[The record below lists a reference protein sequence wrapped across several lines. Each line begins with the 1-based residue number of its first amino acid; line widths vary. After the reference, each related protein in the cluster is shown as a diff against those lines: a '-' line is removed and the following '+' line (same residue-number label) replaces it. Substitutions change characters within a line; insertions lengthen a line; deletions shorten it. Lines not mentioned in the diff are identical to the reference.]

1 MTNENI
7 HSIIKLTL
15 KHFEQEKGKLKM
27 TNSIRTKVSRG
38 TLSQNKM
45 VDIQSE
51 KIEMTL
57 NTDSALA
64 SGLLIQRLTEL
75 YENPIEASVR
85 ETVSNGLDAVAIGY
99 SGEKAVIR
107 IERPSRLNPIL
118 SIADNGPG
126 MSYEDLKNVYS
137 KYGASTKQDNFDQ
150 IGAYGLG
157 AKAPLAYG
165 TQFTVSSVNDGVK
178 TVIIVAREEMTN
190 YIKVISSTET
200 DEPSG
205 TVVSIPVNSND
216 IEAFNDFVSKYEE
229 NPADYNADFYIDGV
243 KLENE
248 SWDLISD
255 DVILLQNDTETVKG
269 RIWISSKEDDIVSLF
284 TQSSISEEVRYMNH
298 IIGGWSYP
306 VPSSYRGYGGRKARI
321 AVELKPGLVSFNSSR
336 DNILS
341 NERYQDLQRQISK
354 YLLSEEFAEKIV
366 KKINKKPLEKF
377 TSLLFSILRTKENDF
392 LVKGTTLTIN
402 SNANQNK
409 YLFNFEKLVH
419 EETGYCLKT
428 LTKDVPTVD
437 AGFYY
442 TKEESHSYY
451 KKTDLYSGYCTRNE
465 QGFLVNRRNRNV
477 LSKSV
482 AEHVQIELSKTDD
495 GLNALAVLLN
505 LIVKKRA
512 NENTL
517 FITDI
522 AEDKYREVGS
532 KRKSITN
539 YLNNISNNGIFR
551 DTMIVYTTDTKEN
564 MTKMLETAEVKNVL
578 VKAYDELIAEMK
590 EYSKANKVKKEV
602 KKSYQ
607 PTIAIYQ
614 NGTTKTVEINV
625 IKNTPGIKKIVV
637 LSKDRYVSREEMAMI
652 SNWYCNT
659 NDVEPNTLELYA
671 SSGQH
676 RVMDLEILEE
686 LEFEIF
692 ENKHSKG
699 SGTSKAYEEKIAGR
713 FAEYHSV
720 LNSSDKDEML
730 YILRLAASIIDI
742 QPRYILSNVREFYRK
757 MISVSETLNF
767 KLEKLN
773 EEKYETLVKKAVD
786 TFGDSYSTRWSLG
799 EEGQKQIIETLSK
812 ENLELIPSLVAV
824 GSNNRTNHSIL
835 IEVTSENKIEK
846 ILSGPNYYVPS
857 TPVVETL
864 NSDTLNLTKQLEK
877 NRLEMLC
884 KILNELVVGINTLVK

>member
-1 MTNENI
+1 
-7 HSIIKLTL
+7 
-15 KHFEQEKGKLKM
+15 M

-85 ETVSNGLDAVAIGY
+85 ETVSNGLDAIAIGH
-99 SGEKAVIR
+99 SGERAEIR
-107 IERPSRLNPIL
+107 IERPSRLNPII

-190 YIKVISSTET
+190 YIKVISSVET

-205 TVVSIPVNSND
+205 TTVSIPVNSND
-216 IEAFNDFVSKYEE
+216 IDAFNSFVSKYEE

-243 KLENE
+243 KLEDEN
-248 SWDLISD
+248 WDLISD

-269 RIWISSKEDDIVSLF
+269 RVWISSKEEDIVNLF
-284 TQSSISEEVRYMNH
+284 TQNSISEEVRYMNH

-306 VPSSYRGYGGRKARI
+306 VPSSHRGYGGRKARI

-341 NERYQDLQRQISK
+341 NERYQDLQKQISK
-354 YLLSEEFAEKIV
+354 YLLSEEFAEKII

-377 TSLLFSILRTKENDF
+377 TSLLFSILRTKENEF

-402 SNANQNK
+402 SNANQNQ

-419 EETGYCLKT
+419 EETGYCLET

-522 AEDKYREVGS
+522 AEDKYREAGS

-539 YLNNISNNGIFR
+539 YLNNLLNNGVFR
-551 DTMIVYTTDTKEN
+551 DTMIVYTTDKKEN
-564 MTKMLETAEVKNVL
+564 MTKMLETAEVKDVL
-578 VKAYDELIAEMK
+578 VKTYDELIAEMK

-602 KKSYQ
+602 KKTFQ
-607 PTIAIYQ
+607 PSIVLYKDGSA
-614 NGTTKTVEINV
+614 KTVEIDS
-625 IKNTPGIKKIVV
+625 IKNTPEIKKIVI
-637 LSKDRYVSREEMAMI
+637 LSKDRYVSREEMTMI

-659 NDVEPNTLELYA
+659 NNVEPSSLEMYA
-671 SSGQH
+671 SNGQH
-676 RVMDLEILEE
+676 RVMDLEVLEE

-692 ENKHSKG
+692 ENKYSSG
-699 SGTSKAYEEKIAGR
+699 SGTSKTYEEKIAGR
-713 FAEYHSV
+713 FAEYHSI
-720 LNSSDKDEML
+720 LNSADTDEML
-730 YILRLAASIIDI
+730 YILRLAASVTENQPKNII
-742 QPRYILSNVREFYRK
+742 SNMKETYKK
-757 MISVSETLNF
+757 MVTVSEALNF

-773 EEKYETLVKKAVD
+773 EEKYATLYKKAID

-799 EEGQKQIIETLSK
+799 EEGEKQIIETLSK
-812 ENLELIPSLVAV
+812 KNLELIPSLISVA
-824 GSNNRTNHSIL
+824 SNNRTNNSTLVEIT
-835 IEVTSENKIEK
+835 EENKINK
-846 ILSGPNYYVPS
+846 VYAGPSFFIPA
-857 TPVVETL
+857 TAVVEL
-864 NSDTLNLTKQLEK
+864 LKADNLTLSKQLEK
-877 NRLEMLC
+877 NRLEMLS
-884 KILNELVVGINTLVK
+884 KILNEIVVGINTLVK